1 MGFPSPA
8 RDYLERRLSPEI
20 ICGINSNSLII
31 DTSSGYAVVDTSKQ
45 TGAVL
50 LINFEGR
57 NQFAR
62 VLGGAVITDDG
73 EAIETI
79 KGDALDDV
87 TVIGCV
93 EFFINS
99 ASVRDDEFPVM

>member
-20 ICGINSNSLII
+20 ICGIDSNSLII
-31 DTSSGYAVVDTSKQ
+31 DTSSGYAVIDISKK
-45 TGAVL
+45 TGEVL

-62 VLGGAVITDDG
+62 VMGGTVITDDG

-87 TVIGCV
+87 TVIGTV
-93 EFFINS
+93 EFFINK
-99 ASVRDDEFPVM
+99 AGIQDDELPVI